1 MHSQIEEHSLFVT
14 HIEQAMRSLLGSIED
29 AEIRKYG
36 LQAAG
41 AIYDRLL
48 PYRNM
53 SNGIP
58 QPNAVTKELAVA
70 EAFAIAYKHLGLP
83 RFVDFSDVD
92 FLLSEGHKDAAAV
105 KCGSILETHL
115 RKLCV
120 KNAVQTLTTPARGGE
135 AQPKKA
141 ERLNADLAAINL
153 YNKLDQKSVTSWLD
167 LRNKAAHGQYHEY
180 NEEQVSLMIQGVR
193 EFITRYPA

>member
-1 MHSQIEEHSLFVT
+1 MQEYSLFITRIEE
-14 HIEQAMRSLLGSIED
+14 AMRSLLGSIES

-36 LQAAG
+36 LQAAN
-41 AIYDRLL
+41 AIYDDLF

-53 SNGIP
+53 GSGIP
-58 QPNAVTKELAVA
+58 NPGAVPKERAVA
-70 EAFAIAYKHLGLP
+70 DAFAMACKHLGLL
-83 RFVDFSDVD
+83 RFVDFSDLD
-92 FLLSEGHKDAAAV
+92 FLLSEGHKDTAAV

-120 KNAVQTLTTPARGGE
+120 KNGVEMFTTPVSGGE

-167 LRNKAAHGQYHEY
+167 LRNKAAHGEYHEY